1 MPRSLTVKLLLLVG
15 LTALPMLLAQ
25 VLLAQAWR
33 EEQVEQAKA
42 QLIAH
47 NARAAEHLRMLQE
60 QAKQAI
66 ELLAQHDWPIED
78 RAACTLEAQKN
89 LATLPGMF
97 ANLLVV
103 APNGQVLCNAKAPD
117 KLHNLADR
125 DYVQRTLQRNA
136 TGIGGLITGRTTGT
150 PVIGL
155 ATPHR
160 NAHGEM
166 DYLLATS
173 IELSEVT
180 RQLDARL
187 PSSIRWWMLDEH
199 ATVIAS
205 NDPNRAVVGKPL
217 NDEGLIQ
224 ALWPLP
230 PPTVLRHHT
239 AAGEAWLVSQLVVG
253 DSALGDRLVLAQPI
267 ASILAQIDT
276 PLYLAAASSLIA
288 LLLALGG
295 AWAIARRFR
304 RKRIEPLL
312 TALHRIEHG
321 DFSVR
326 LAAPVGRDELD
337 TLTRAIDHMAE
348 TLQAQNQRI
357 ASQQATLVYQ
367 AQHDPLTGLPNRLMV
382 ANHFAK
388 ACAEA
393 HRHHEHMALLIL
405 DLDHFKTINEGRGYT
420 CGDRL
425 LVATA
430 TRLERSLRDTDNL
443 ARIGGDEFLI
453 LLERITKPDQVIE
466 AIQRIRQALQEPF
479 LLDGEAFE
487 LTTSIGIALYPSDS
501 DDFDKL
507 LQQADAA
514 LHQCKA
520 EERNSYRFFTPSL
533 TEAAERQLAIEQ
545 MIRDALRLGW
555 FTLHYQAQIQLEHG
569 QRVGVEALLRLHHP
583 ERGMIPPGQ
592 FLPVVEERYLI
603 VSIGAWVIK
612 EACQQMARWRKKG
625 QAPAYVA
632 VNVAARQI
640 LHDDLPA
647 TVRAALQES
656 GIPPECLELEVTEA
670 SFLKHTDEVL
680 KKLDTLHTMGIRL
693 ALDDFGTGYSS
704 LSYLRRLPLDR
715 LKIDQSFVRDM
726 LHDKHDKAIVRA
738 IIQLGKALELEVVA
752 EGVETQAQADELR
765 ALGCTLG
772 QGYLFGRPQPA

>member
-1 MPRSLTVKLLLLVG
+1 
-15 LTALPMLLAQ
+15 
-25 VLLAQAWR
+25 
-33 EEQVEQAKA
+33 
-42 QLIAH
+42 
-47 NARAAEHLRMLQE
+47 
-60 QAKQAI
+60 
-66 ELLAQHDWPIED
+66 
-78 RAACTLEAQKN
+78 
-89 LATLPGMF
+89 
-97 ANLLVV
+97 
-103 APNGQVLCNAKAPD
+103 
-117 KLHNLADR
+117 
-125 DYVQRTLQRNA
+125 
-136 TGIGGLITGRTTGT
+136 
-150 PVIGL
+150 
-155 ATPHR
+155 
-160 NAHGEM
+160 
-166 DYLLATS
+166 
-173 IELSEVT
+173 
-180 RQLDARL
+180 
-187 PSSIRWWMLDEH
+187 
-199 ATVIAS
+199 
-205 NDPNRAVVGKPL
+205 
-217 NDEGLIQ
+217 
-224 ALWPLP
+224 
-230 PPTVLRHHT
+230 
-239 AAGEAWLVSQLVVG
+239 
-253 DSALGDRLVLAQPI
+253 
-267 ASILAQIDT
+267 
-276 PLYLAAASSLIA
+276 
-288 LLLALGG
+288 
-295 AWAIARRFR
+295 
-304 RKRIEPLL
+304 
-312 TALHRIEHG
+312 
-321 DFSVR
+321 
-326 LAAPVGRDELD
+326 
-337 TLTRAIDHMAE
+337 
-348 TLQAQNQRI
+348 
-357 ASQQATLVYQ
+357 
-367 AQHDPLTGLPNRLMV
+367 
-382 ANHFAK
+382 
-388 ACAEA
+388 
-393 HRHHEHMALLIL
+393 
-405 DLDHFKTINEGRGYT
+405 GYT
-420 CGDRL
+420 CGDCL

-430 TRLERSLRDTDNL
+430 TRLERSLRDTDAL

-592 FLPVVEERYLI
+592 FIPVAEESHLI

-765 ALGCTLG
+765 ALGCALG